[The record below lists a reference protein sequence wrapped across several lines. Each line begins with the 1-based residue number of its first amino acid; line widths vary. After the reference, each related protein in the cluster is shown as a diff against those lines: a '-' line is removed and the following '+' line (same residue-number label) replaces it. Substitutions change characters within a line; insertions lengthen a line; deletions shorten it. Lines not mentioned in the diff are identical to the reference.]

1 MPNVVKPERWWTER
15 QPPDPPE
22 PPMDLSAR
30 IGKLET
36 FAEKATDRLTTIE
49 KDVAVVRSN
58 YATKADVSDAKN
70 SIIAWLIASMFGIAG
85 LALGAAKLFLV
96 P

>member
-1 MPNVVKPERWWTER
+1 MTNIVKPERWWSER

-36 FAEKATDRLTTIE
+36 FADKATERLARIE
-49 KDVAVVRSN
+49 TRLEAVATREDLHKEMN
-58 YATKADVSDAKN
+58 AQTWR
-70 SIIAWLIASMFGIAG
+70 IIGGMIAIAG
-85 LALGAAKLFLV
+85 LALAAVRLFMTS
-96 P
+96 